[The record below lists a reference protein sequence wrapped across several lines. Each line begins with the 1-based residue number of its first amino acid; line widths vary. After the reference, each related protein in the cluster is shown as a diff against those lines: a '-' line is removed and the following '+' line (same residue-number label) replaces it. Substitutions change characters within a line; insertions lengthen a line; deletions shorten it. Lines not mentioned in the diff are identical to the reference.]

1 MRNKVM
7 TNLLAGQLKIAKE
20 INTKMV
26 NNSLLVDVMSKS
38 SNVLFNQ
45 ICSQISAKVNIQ
57 IGSKINSVKI

>member
-26 NNSLLVDVMSKS
+26 NTSLLLDVRSKL

-45 ICSQISAKVNIQ
+45 TFSQISAKVNIQ
-57 IGSKINSVKI
+57 IGSKINSFKN

>member
-1 MRNKVM
+1 M